1 MTNWASVS
9 VFFSFLYF
17 HFRICCPLPPEALP
31 AAIETVPA
39 VFEALSIASE
49 TLSVSAASEA
59 LSIAR
64 LSCI

>member
-1 MTNWASVS
+1 MTNWASFS

-17 HFRICCPLPPEALP
+17 HFRICRPLPPEALP
-31 AAIETVPA
+31 AAIETIP
-39 VFEALSIASE
+39 IASE
-49 TLSVSAASEA
+49 TLSVPAASEA